1 MSSWRITSGVLS
13 FSISVSFCGDGG
25 SIGVNASEAKPQ
37 INVRVEGLLKKKQGG
52 YKEEVGGAS
61 RACLVARACN
71 APAVSAFSA
80 PSWNLGGRFECLAS
94 L

>member
-1 MSSWRITSGVLS
+1 MSSWRIASGVLS
-13 FSISVSFCGDGG
+13 SSITVSSCGDGG

-37 INVRVEGLLKKKQGG
+37 INVRVEGLLKEKGG

-71 APAVSAFSA
+71 APAVSALSA
-80 PSWNLGGRFECLAS
+80 PSWNLGGRFEC
-94 L
+94 